1 MCPDRFL
8 MNVSFTSPI
17 SDCLTFA
24 VNQEEARKESTLW
37 ISRAAGLI
45 SVPDVVSLVISPLC
59 FSSALSDL
67 RQEEAFNAE
76 F

>member
-1 MCPDRFL
+1 MSPDRFL

-17 SDCLTFA
+17 PDCLTFA
-24 VNQEEARKESTLW
+24 VNREEARKEIDTLNFKSSW
-37 ISRAAGLI
+37 LDLCSRCSE
-45 SVPDVVSLVISPLC
+45 SVIPPLC